1 MSDFNPTT
9 IYFILSES
17 MGGWLWVLVALA
29 FILLTGIV
37 SGGIKLRKAGRPAR
51 RPLTAAIVAGLAVT
65 AIFAFLVPVWTLAGP
80 GALVASVDYVAA
92 ILLALVPGA
101 SAGALVFFLAA
112 SKCATR
118 SSITFE
124 NT

>member
-37 SGGIKLRKAGRPAR
+37 SGGIKLRKARRSAR
-51 RPLTAAIVAGLAVT
+51 RPLTGAIVAGLAVT
-65 AIFAFLVPVWTLAGP
+65 AIFTFLVPVWTLAGP
-80 GALVASVDYVAA
+80 GALVAPVDYAAA

-101 SAGALVFFLAA
+101 SAGALAFFLAA
-112 SKCATR
+112 RKCAVR
-118 SSITFE
+118 AA
-124 NT
+124 